1 MSGLSPSFRAILA
14 MLAAVGCFSL
24 MDAALKGLTGSYPPL
39 QVAALRG
46 LAAFPLVCAYIA
58 WQVPLRTLVQV
69 RWPMHL
75 LRGVLNVG
83 MLCSFSLGIGHLAIA
98 EAYTL
103 FFISPLV
110 VTALAVPLLKEPARR
125 AHWIAIGIGLCGVLI
140 AMRPGGDSMVSWGA
154 LAILVSSLCYSGT
167 VLTAR
172 IITRTEGTA
181 SVVFWTTFFMAAG
194 ASVLALPDWQPVQT
208 IHWPMIAAMGLSG
221 FGGTVAITY
230 AFKHG
235 KTASV
240 APFEYSALAWAIA
253 IDYLIWNTTPD
264 AYTLVGGC
272 IVILSGLYLIRDER
286 GQAAEAAKL
295 AQHP

>member
-1 MSGLSPSFRAILA
+1 MSSTSQHIPTHMPSHIPTHMRA
-14 MLAAVGCFSL
+14 ML
-24 MDAALKGLTGSYPPL
+24 LT
-39 QVAALRG
+39 
-46 LAAFPLVCAYIA
+46 
-58 WQVPLRTLVQV
+58 
-69 RWPMHL
+69 
-75 LRGVLNVG
+75 
-83 MLCSFSLGIGHLAIA
+83 
-98 EAYTL
+98 
-103 FFISPLV
+103 
-110 VTALAVPLLKEPARR
+110 
-125 AHWIAIGIGLCGVLI
+125 
-140 AMRPGGDSMVSWGA
+140 
-154 LAILVSSLCYSGT
+154 
-167 VLTAR
+167 
-172 IITRTEGTA
+172 
-181 SVVFWTTFFMAAG
+181 
-194 ASVLALPDWQPVQT
+194 
-208 IHWPMIAAMGLSG
+208 G